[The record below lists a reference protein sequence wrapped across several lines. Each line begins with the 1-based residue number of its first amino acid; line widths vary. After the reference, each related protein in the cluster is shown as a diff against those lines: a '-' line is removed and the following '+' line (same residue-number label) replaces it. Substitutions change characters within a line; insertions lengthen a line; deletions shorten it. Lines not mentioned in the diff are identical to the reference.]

1 MRADS
6 CPLLCF
12 AGEFDFPDSN
22 SLDLSGEGINW
33 GPPWPGWREG
43 MGWHGSLR
51 GPDPG
56 QVGAFVAVGSIVG
69 PFPSL

>member
-1 MRADS
+1 MAVRADS

-33 GPPWPGWREG
+33 GPPWAGWREG
-43 MGWHGSLR
+43 MCSHGSL
-51 GPDPG
+51 
-56 QVGAFVAVGSIVG
+56 GAPFQGKQGLSVAV
-69 PFPSL
+69 